1 MASRYIRSLWDLA
14 VAAMEAAAEASRKN
28 RQSGSA
34 GQGGDCIASRGK
46 PSGMRTRQPG
56 PARGEAV
63 MSAGH
68 VVPLDAEH
76 GAEAEAPPE
85 ARARAL
91 GRYHKW
97 AVLALVAVGTFMT
110 ALDASIVNIGLP
122 SIARAFRAPVGGAIE
137 WVIIVYLVVIAGT
150 LLTFGRLSDLVGR
163 KPVWMTGLAL
173 FTLGSVLCAAASS
186 LPMLVVAR
194 AMQGLGGAL
203 IFAPG
208 LAIIA
213 DAFPPAERGRALGVN
228 AVVFAIGTS
237 LRPTLGGLITEH
249 LTWRWI
255 FYINLPLGAAGFV
268 ASSRLLVRSEART
281 RQPLDL
287 LGSVLIAVGLSLLT
301 VTLSFGQEWGWAS
314 GRLLTCLAIAI
325 VALV

>member
-34 GQGGDCIASRGK
+34 GHGGDCISRRGK

-63 MSAGH
+63 MSAEH

-122 SIARAFRAPVGGAIE
+122 SIARAFRAPVGGAVE

-150 LLTFGRLSDLVGR
+150 LLTFGRLSDLIMWVPGSLVFLVAA
-163 KPVWMTGLAL
+163 VWLAME
-173 FTLGSVLCAAASS
+173 TL
-186 LPMLVVAR
+186 
-194 AMQGLGGAL
+194 
-203 IFAPG
+203 
-208 LAIIA
+208 
-213 DAFPPAERGRALGVN
+213 AFPGQ
-228 AVVFAIGTS
+228 
-237 LRPTLGGLITEH
+237 PTLQAPVAGGE
-249 LTWRWI
+249 
-255 FYINLPLGAAGFV
+255 G
-268 ASSRLLVRSEART
+268 LVGTRSGNALRRT
-281 RQPLDL
+281 
-287 LGSVLIAVGLSLLT
+287 
-301 VTLSFGQEWGWAS
+301 
-314 GRLLTCLAIAI
+314 
-325 VALV
+325 